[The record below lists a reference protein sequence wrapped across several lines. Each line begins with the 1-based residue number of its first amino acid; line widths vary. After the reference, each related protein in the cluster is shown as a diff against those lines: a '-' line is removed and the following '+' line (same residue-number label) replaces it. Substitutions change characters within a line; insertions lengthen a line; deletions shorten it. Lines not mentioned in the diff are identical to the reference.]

1 MMVAEDCGTKHLK
14 LAAVI
19 VGIVIAVVS
28 GAFGLTVS
36 SLSANEERLRAV
48 EQQSV
53 RIEERLIAIQKTL
66 NRIEG
71 NR

>member
-1 MMVAEDCGTKHLK
+1 MAAEDCGTKHLK

-19 VGIVIAVVS
+19 VGIVIAVGS
-28 GAFGLTVS
+28 GALGLTVS

>member
-1 MMVAEDCGTKHLK
+1 MAPEDCGTKHLK

-28 GAFGLTVS
+28 GTFGLTVS
-36 SLSANEERLRAV
+36 SLSAHEERLRAV

-53 RIEERLIAIQKTL
+53 RIEERLIAIQETL
-66 NRIEG
+66 DRIEE